1 MRHVSFVLF
10 LLLVAFAADAR
21 AGEKA
26 GVTMPDKMEVAG
38 KTLVLNG
45 MGLREATV
53 LSIDVYVAGLYL
65 ETKSSD
71 PAKILA
77 STQIMRLV
85 MHFKRDVSRDQI
97 VDAWNEGYL
106 ANATVPIRKIQPQ
119 INQLVAW
126 MTDVSDGDLIT
137 YTWLPGKGLQVH
149 RGAKLLGLIAG
160 DDFARSTFAVW
171 LGKEPPT
178 KALRR
183 GLLGRDD

>member
-1 MRHVSFVLF
+1 MRHVSLVF
-10 LLLVAFAADAR
+10 LLLAALTTIAR

-26 GVTMPDKMEVAG
+26 GITMPDKMEVAG

-53 LSIDVYVAGLYL
+53 LDIDVYVAGLYL

-71 PAKILA
+71 AAQILA
-77 STQIMRLV
+77 SKQVMRLV
-85 MHFKRDVSRDQI
+85 MHFKRDVGRDKI

-106 ANATVPIRKIQPQ
+106 ANATVPIRTIQPQ
-119 INQLVAW
+119 INTLVGW
-126 MTDVSDGDLIT
+126 MTDVSDGDLLT

-149 RGAKLLGLIAG
+149 RGAQLLGLIAG

-171 LGKEPPT
+171 LGKDPPT
-178 KALRR
+178 KALKR
-183 GLLGRDD
+183 GLLGKDD